1 VVKHGVDRKLVRGDT
16 GMMREPV
23 DLAIPAWDEAGELRP
38 MGKLAVHRQGLR
50 HPAVSVFV
58 LCGREILIQQRAAGK
73 YHTPGLWA
81 NTCCTHPQWGEAAAD
96 CARRRL
102 GEELGITGLDLRHV
116 GQVEY
121 RAEVPGLREPLI
133 EHEVVEV
140 FVGEAG
146 AGVEVRLD
154 LAEVAGVRWVGLD
167 ALRDEIAQDPQ
178 AFTPWLR
185 IYLDQHAPMIFG
197 AAAGGR
203 G

>member
-1 VVKHGVDRKLVRGDT
+1 MVVI
-16 GMMREPV
+16 EQV
-23 DLAIPAWDEAGELRP
+23 DLPIPAWDAEGALRP
-38 MGKLAVHRQGLR
+38 IGKLAVHRQGLR

-58 LCGREILIQQRAAGK
+58 LRGQEILIQERAAAK

-81 NTCCTHPQWGEAAAD
+81 NTCCTHPMWGETAAD

-121 RAEVPGLREPLI
+121 RAEVPGKGETLT
-133 EHEVVEV
+133 EHELVEV

-146 AGVEVRLD
+146 WPLEMELD
-154 LAEVAGVRWVGLD
+154 PGEVAAVRWVGLEP
-167 ALRDEIAQDPQ
+167 LRAEIAERPQ

-185 IYLDQHAPMIFG
+185 IYLERHAKLIFG
-197 AAAGGR
+197 TSALAQAV
-203 G
+203 